1 MKTKKFICAGEKTY
15 GDITYHIGDRVILL
29 HNNYEAG
36 YFNGD
41 TGVISNIYSDGLS
54 ILLDDVYDEHTG
66 VKKEVDFENG
76 DLKDVTL
83 SYAITIHKSQGG
95 EYNEAVIVLTKS
107 SSGMIN
113 RNLLYTAVTR
123 AKKKVTIIS
132 QEGLLDMAIQTPA
145 YERNSTLK
153 EKIKRTLK

>member
-66 VKKEVDFENG
+66 V
-76 DLKDVTL
+76 
-83 SYAITIHKSQGG
+83 
-95 EYNEAVIVLTKS
+95 
-107 SSGMIN
+107 
-113 RNLLYTAVTR
+113 
-123 AKKKVTIIS
+123 
-132 QEGLLDMAIQTPA
+132 
-145 YERNSTLK
+145 
-153 EKIKRTLK
+153 